1 MIMSVAL
8 QSIAGDGV
16 EHAAAQE
23 GRANQDV
30 ENVEHD
36 DAFGSASAP
45 RHAAGMLRR
54 TQIGFDPV

>member
-23 GRANQDV
+23 GGADQDV

-36 DAFGSASAP
+36 DAFGSALVP
-45 RHAAGMLRR
+45 RHAAGMLRC
-54 TQIGFDPV
+54 TQLGADLV